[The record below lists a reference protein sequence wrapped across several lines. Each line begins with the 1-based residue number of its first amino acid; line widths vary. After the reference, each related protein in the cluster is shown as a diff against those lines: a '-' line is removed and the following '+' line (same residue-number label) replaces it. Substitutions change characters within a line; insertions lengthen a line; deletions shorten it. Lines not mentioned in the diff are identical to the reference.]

1 MLVNTETHHCH
12 TAGLGAL
19 CAVEQAEVRGSS
31 SRSPQMQVSSAM
43 LPKGTLARRAQ
54 TCQLTAR
61 GTSAWE
67 AAVTDVSPSGTAQLL
82 PREKMQYSADSIAVF
97 PACISP
103 TPISL
108 PELGRGGTNL
118 PPKCY
123 LKPLRCQ
130 CKSQD
135 ELQRW

>member
-1 MLVNTETHHCH
+1 MLVNTDTHHCH
-12 TAGLGAL
+12 TTGLGAL
-19 CAVEQAEVRGSS
+19 CAVDQAEIRGSS
-31 SRSPQMQVSSAM
+31 SHSPQVQVISAM
-43 LPKGTLARRAQ
+43 LPKGTPARQAQ
-54 TCQLTAR
+54 SCQLTTR
-61 GTSAWE
+61 GMSEWE
-67 AAVTDVSPSGTAQLL
+67 AAVADVSPSGTSQLL
-82 PREKMQYSADSIAVF
+82 PREKTQHSADSIAVF
-97 PACISP
+97 PARISP
-103 TPISL
+103 PPISL